1 MKEKSCFNLTP
12 IITCLLCCLLMGCT
26 VVGPKSIRSGRMAY
40 NEAISETNNQQIL
53 KIVVQDR
60 YEERGNLLAVSSVT
74 ANVKITSRASVQAG
88 FGSIDNYEGNLV
100 PFSGGFIYEE
110 NPTISYAPVAGESYL
125 RQVMAPL
132 PISLLAQLTSKVSVS
147 KSSFYTLVSSVN
159 GIYNPSFLNA
169 DEEIDPRF
177 ERFATI
183 MAELTDTHLLQWA
196 QDSGQKG
203 TFKLVV
209 DQADPAY
216 ASRVRELQELAGL
229 PTSEPSTDPL
239 VVPVALAWQGNDQG
253 GLAITTRSVWE
264 LVDILAGAVD
274 VPEED
279 LAAGVAR
286 RPAKQGL
293 VGRSLRVH
301 HSDSKPDHAY
311 IAVAFRNG
319 WFYIDE
325 RDLVAKRYFKLL
337 GALWSN
343 TIADSTARHPAPM
356 LTVPVSR

>member
-1 MKEKSCFNLTP
+1 MKEISRLNYTP
-12 IITCLLCCLLMGCT
+12 IIACLLCCLLIGCT

-74 ANVKITSRASVQAG
+74 ANVKISSRASVQAG
-88 FGSIDNYEGNLV
+88 FGSIDNYEGNLT
-100 PFSGGFIYEE
+100 PFSGGVIYEE
-110 NPTISYAPVAGESYL
+110 NPTISYVPVDGESYL

-132 PISLLAQLTSKVSVS
+132 PISLLAQLTSKLSVS
-147 KSSFYTLVSSVN
+147 KGSIYILVSSVN
-159 GIYNPSFLNA
+159 GVYNPGFLNA

-177 ERFATI
+177 DRFASI
-183 MAELTDTHLLQWA
+183 MSELTDAHRLQWA
-196 QDSGQKG
+196 QDPVQEG
-203 TFKLVV
+203 TFMLLI

-216 ASRVRELQELAGL
+216 AGRVRELQDLAGL
-229 PTSEPSTDPL
+229 PVSAPSDDLL
-239 VVPVALAWQGNDQG
+239 VIPVNLAWQGNDQG

-264 LVDILAGAVD
+264 LVDILASAVD
-274 VPEED
+274 VPDED
-279 LAAGVAR
+279 LAAGIAR
-286 RPAKQGL
+286 QPAKQGQ
-293 VGRSLRVH
+293 VGRQLRVH

-311 IAVAFRNG
+311 IAVAYRGG

-325 RDLVAKRYFKLL
+325 RDLETKRYFKLM
-337 GALWSN
+337 GALWSS
-343 TIADSTARHPAPM
+343 TIADSTARHSAPI

>member
-1 MKEKSCFNLTP
+1 MRINSRINLTP
-12 IITCLLCCLLMGCT
+12 IITCLLCCVLVGCS

-60 YEERGNLLAVSSVT
+60 YEERGSLLAVSSVT
-74 ANVKITSRASVQAG
+74 ANVKISSRANIQAG

-110 NPTISYAPVAGESYL
+110 NPTISYVPVDGESYL
-125 RQVMAPL
+125 RQLMAPL
-132 PISLLAQLTSKVSVS
+132 PISLLAQLSRNLSAS

-159 GIYNPSFLNA
+159 GIYNPGFLNA
-169 DEEIDPRF
+169 NEEIDPRF
-177 ERFATI
+177 DRFATLV
-183 MAELTDTHLLQWA
+183 AELTEAHRLQWA
-196 QDSGQKG
+196 QDSGEEGKF
-203 TFKLVV
+203 TLVI
-209 DQADPAY
+209 DQSDPINEGRA
-216 ASRVRELQELAGL
+216 RELQELAGL
-229 PTSEPSTDPL
+229 PTSGSSTNL
-239 VVPVALAWQGNDQG
+239 LTIPVALAWQENDQG
-253 GLAITTRSVWE
+253 SLAITTRSVYE

-293 VGRSLRVH
+293 AGSELYVH

-311 IAVAFRNG
+311 IAVAFRDG

-325 RDLVAKRYFKLL
+325 RDLVTKRYFKLL
-337 GALWSN
+337 GALWSS
-343 TIADSTARHPAPM
+343 TIADSTARQSAPV